1 LSIPF
6 FVLNPFRL
14 ELAIH
19 PFFAMLKVKRATVK
33 SKLLFVNTSKFTNL
47 DKKNITMKKILLSVI
62 AITAL
67 TLQSNAQVSARV
79 VSPALIAGNMEFD
92 YATPDDGWD
101 AILDL
106 DVAGNF
112 VQDTLAFVED
122 GSPGLNDQGNPI
134 SQEGCGALIN
144 PNDLV
149 GKIAILYRNT
159 CEFGT
164 KAKNAEDAGAVGV
177 IIINR
182 EDAIFGMLPG
192 DDGAGVTIPVV
203 IIWASQGATIK
214 DEMGNGAV
222 VAFLGNK
229 TGANPNDVATSEGV
243 AYTPKAGLTT
253 LFSDSI
259 TPRVEFY
266 NYGSASQDSVYINV
280 AINNGASDV
289 YSEEKGPFAM
299 APNDTLLIDDFSPQ
313 AFPAYVYSIIGDYTL
328 TYTLSIANNDDDDL
342 LDNEV
347 VHPFTV
353 TSGSIGGGRLTAT
366 NEPIATGGN
375 LITSGETAL
384 NECVSFN
391 ASNASASAMSGIKY
405 IPYTDTALYDLAGV
419 EVQVALYE
427 WEPSFDGDDNF
438 NLTTS
443 TEVAR
448 SGIFLSGNAQHM
460 KVVEV
465 PLVGGWAL
473 ENDDVYLACIETF
486 NPAEVGFGYDNEV
499 NLAGNTQY
507 VRRPACPVFADAWY
521 NSTFGS
527 PAGMAVQFVDPINVG
542 VSENVALAANV
553 FPNPATDK
561 VSIRLNAQGSAN
573 IIVADITGKI
583 VINTTVELVNGKTTI
598 NTNSLESGM
607 YIFNITLANGQSTKV
622 NVVKK

>member
-1 LSIPF
+1 MKTLD
-6 FVLNPFRL
+6 
-14 ELAIH
+14 
-19 PFFAMLKVKRATVK
+19 
-33 SKLLFVNTSKFTNL
+33 FTNFIEN
-47 DKKNITMKKILLSVI
+47 NITMKKNLLSVI
-62 AITAL
+62 AIAAFTF
-67 TLQSNAQVSARV
+67 QSNAQIVARV
-79 VSPALIAGNMEFD
+79 VSPADIAGNMDFEW
-92 YATPDDGWD
+92 APPPGWGSPDFN
-101 AILDL
+101 I
-106 DVAGNF
+106 AGTF

-122 GSPGLNDQGNPI
+122 GSLGTNPEGNPI
-134 SQEGCGALIN
+134 SQEGCGPLIN
-144 PNDLV
+144 PTEIV

-164 KAKNAEDAGAVGV
+164 KAKNAEEAGAVGV

-182 EDAIFGMLPG
+182 DEEAVGMGPG

-203 IIWASQGATIK
+203 MIWRSQGATIK
-214 DEMGNGAV
+214 SEMESGPV

-229 TGANPNDVATSEGV
+229 AGSNPNDIVTSKGV
-243 AYTPKAGLTT
+243 TYTPKAGLTT

-259 TPRVEFY
+259 TPRLEFY
-266 NYGSASQDSVYINV
+266 NYGSSNQDSVYINV
-280 AINNGASDV
+280 TINNGVTDV
-289 YSEEKGPFAM
+289 YSEERGPLAM
-299 APNDTLLIDDFSPQ
+299 AANDTLLVDEFSPQ
-313 AFPAYVYSIIGDYTL
+313 AFPAYVYSTIGDYTL
-328 TYTLSIANNDDDDL
+328 TYALTMANNTDDDVS
-342 LDNEV
+342 DNV
-347 VHPFTV
+347 VAYPFTV

-375 LITSGETAL
+375 LITSGEAAL

-405 IPYTDTALYDLAGV
+405 IPYTDTALYDLAGA

-427 WEPSFDGDDNF
+427 WEPSNDGDASF
-438 NLTTS
+438 NLTNI
-443 TEVAR
+443 TEVKR
-448 SGIFLSGNAQHM
+448 TGIFLTGNAQHM
-460 KVVEV
+460 KVVYV
-465 PLVGGWAL
+465 PLKFGYAL
-473 ENDDVYLACIETF
+473 ENDVVYLACIETF

-499 NLAGNTQY
+499 NLAGNGAWIE
-507 VRRPACPVFADAWY
+507 RPACPVFADAWY
-521 NSTFGS
+521 SSTFGS

-561 VSIRLNAQGSAN
+561 VSIQLNAQGSAN

-583 VINTTVELVNGKTTI
+583 VINTTVELVSGKTTI